1 MALDPPITQAEEEIV
16 ALMRVL
22 SEKQTQV
29 AAARA
34 KADDQAEA
42 ERQAKVIAA
51 NVREQIVDRMREQGI
66 ANPDAILRGE
76 R

>member
-29 AAARA
+29 ATARA
-34 KADDQAEA
+34 KADDQAET

-51 NVREQIVDRMREQGI
+51 NVRDQIVDRMREQGI
-66 ANPDAILRGE
+66 TNPDPILRGE

>member
-51 NVREQIVDRMREQGI
+51 NVRDQIVDRLREQGI
-66 ANPDAILRGE
+66 ANPDPILRGE